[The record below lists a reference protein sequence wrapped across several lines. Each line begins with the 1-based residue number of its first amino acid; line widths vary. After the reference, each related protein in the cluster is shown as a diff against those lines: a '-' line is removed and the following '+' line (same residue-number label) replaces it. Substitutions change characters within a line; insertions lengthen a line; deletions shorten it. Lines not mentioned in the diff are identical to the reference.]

1 MTLRHAN
8 IIYMLWEPDRRGL
21 RFGKPIRLVLKER
34 ALQGLRRE
42 VVHYFQENRTFP
54 GRTAQGRH
62 KASRAS
68 PLGRA
73 RATCF
78 EWSALVS
85 ADHYLVCGAPSPAIT
100 RAGDSKQPV
109 RTKPEGFAL
118 TALRDCMERLPY
130 KMACSRPLCHFCT
143 HKLRSGS

>member
-1 MTLRHAN
+1 MTLSHAN
-8 IIYMLWEPDRRGL
+8 IIYMLWEPERRGL

-42 VVHYFQENRTFP
+42 VDVNFQENRTFP

-85 ADHYLVCGAPSPAIT
+85 ADHAAAGRKLLLTKLVASLQDTIN
-100 RAGDSKQPV
+100 QQ
-109 RTKPEGFAL
+109 L
-118 TALRDCMERLPY
+118 TDNHLRHLDQVIICKR
-130 KMACSRPLCHFCT
+130 
-143 HKLRSGS
+143 

>member
-1 MTLRHAN
+1 MTLSHAN
-8 IIYMLWEPDRRGL
+8 IIYMLWEPERRGL

-42 VVHYFQENRTFP
+42 VDVNFQENAPFSGSAHQFVHYFQENRTFP

-85 ADHYLVCGAPSPAIT
+85 ADHAAAGRKLLLTKLVASLQDTIN
-100 RAGDSKQPV
+100 QQ
-109 RTKPEGFAL
+109 L
-118 TALRDCMERLPY
+118 TDNHLVQMTQVIICKR
-130 KMACSRPLCHFCT
+130 
-143 HKLRSGS
+143 

>member
-1 MTLRHAN
+1 MTLSHAN

-42 VVHYFQENRTFP
+42 VDVNFQENAPFSGSAHQFVHYFQENRTFP
-54 GRTAQGRH
+54 GRAAQGRH

-85 ADHYLVCGAPSPAIT
+85 ADHAAAGRKLLLTKLVASLQDTIN
-100 RAGDSKQPV
+100 QQ
-109 RTKPEGFAL
+109 L
-118 TALRDCMERLPY
+118 TDNHLRHLDQVIICKRY
-130 KMACSRPLCHFCT
+130 V
-143 HKLRSGS
+143 

>member
-1 MTLRHAN
+1 MTLGHAN
-8 IIYMLWEPDRRGL
+8 IIYMLWEPERRGL

-42 VVHYFQENRTFP
+42 VDVNFQENRTFP

-85 ADHYLVCGAPSPAIT
+85 ADHAAAGRKLLLTKLV
-100 RAGDSKQPV
+100 DSLQD
-109 RTKPEGFAL
+109 TINQQL
-118 TALRDCMERLPY
+118 TDNHLRHLDQVIICKR
-130 KMACSRPLCHFCT
+130 
-143 HKLRSGS
+143 

>member
-1 MTLRHAN
+1 MTLSHAN
-8 IIYMLWEPDRRGL
+8 IIYMLWEPERRGL

-85 ADHYLVCGAPSPAIT
+85 ADHAAAGRKLLLTKLV
-100 RAGDSKQPV
+100 DSLQD
-109 RTKPEGFAL
+109 TINQQL
-118 TALRDCMERLPY
+118 TDNHLRHLDQVIIC
-130 KMACSRPLCHFCT
+130 KH
-143 HKLRSGS
+143 

>member
-1 MTLRHAN
+1 MTLSHAN
-8 IIYMLWEPDRRGL
+8 IIYMLWEQERRGL

-85 ADHYLVCGAPSPAIT
+85 ADHAAAGRKLLLTKLVASLQDTIN
-100 RAGDSKQPV
+100 QQ
-109 RTKPEGFAL
+109 L
-118 TALRDCMERLPY
+118 TDNHLRHLDQVIICKR
-130 KMACSRPLCHFCT
+130 
-143 HKLRSGS
+143 

>member
-1 MTLRHAN
+1 MTLSHAN
-8 IIYMLWEPDRRGL
+8 IIYMLWEQERRGL

-34 ALQGLRRE
+34 ALQRLRRE
-42 VVHYFQENRTFP
+42 VDVNFQENAPFSGSAHQFVHYFQENRTFP

-85 ADHYLVCGAPSPAIT
+85 ADHAAAGRKLLLTKLVASLQDTIN
-100 RAGDSKQPV
+100 QP
-109 RTKPEGFAL
+109 L
-118 TALRDCMERLPY
+118 TDNHLRHLDQVIICKR
-130 KMACSRPLCHFCT
+130 
-143 HKLRSGS
+143 

>member
-1 MTLRHAN
+1 MTLSHAN
-8 IIYMLWEPDRRGL
+8 IIYMLWEQERRGL

-85 ADHYLVCGAPSPAIT
+85 ADHAAAGRKLLLTKLV
-100 RAGDSKQPV
+100 DSLQD
-109 RTKPEGFAL
+109 TINQQL
-118 TALRDCMERLPY
+118 TDNHLRHLDQVIICKR
-130 KMACSRPLCHFCT
+130 
-143 HKLRSGS
+143 

>member
-1 MTLRHAN
+1 MTLSHAN
-8 IIYMLWEPDRRGL
+8 ITYMLWEPERRGL

-85 ADHYLVCGAPSPAIT
+85 ADHAVAGRKLLLTKLVASLQDTINL
-100 RAGDSKQPV
+100 
-109 RTKPEGFAL
+109 AL
-118 TALRDCMERLPY
+118 TDNHLRHLDQVIICKR
-130 KMACSRPLCHFCT
+130 
-143 HKLRSGS
+143 

>member
-1 MTLRHAN
+1 MTLSHAN
-8 IIYMLWEPDRRGL
+8 IIYMLWEPERRGL

-42 VVHYFQENRTFP
+42 VDVNFQENAPFSGSAHQFVNYFQENRTFP

-85 ADHYLVCGAPSPAIT
+85 ADHAAAGRKLLLTKLV
-100 RAGDSKQPV
+100 DSLQD
-109 RTKPEGFAL
+109 TINQQL
-118 TALRDCMERLPY
+118 TDNHLRHLDQVIICKR
-130 KMACSRPLCHFCT
+130 
-143 HKLRSGS
+143 

>member
-1 MTLRHAN
+1 MTLGHAN
-8 IIYMLWEPDRRGL
+8 IIYMLWEPERRGL

-42 VVHYFQENRTFP
+42 VDVNFQENRTFP

-85 ADHYLVCGAPSPAIT
+85 ADHAAAGRKLLLTKLVASQQDTINL
-100 RAGDSKQPV
+100 
-109 RTKPEGFAL
+109 AL
-118 TALRDCMERLPY
+118 TDNHLRHLDQVIICKR
-130 KMACSRPLCHFCT
+130 
-143 HKLRSGS
+143 

>member
-1 MTLRHAN
+1 MTLSHAN
-8 IIYMLWEPDRRGL
+8 IIYMLWEQERRGL

-85 ADHYLVCGAPSPAIT
+85 ADHAD
-100 RAGDSKQPV
+100 AGRKLLL
-109 RTKPEGFAL
+109 TKLAASLQDTINQQL
-118 TALRDCMERLPY
+118 TDNHLRHLDQVIICKR
-130 KMACSRPLCHFCT
+130 
-143 HKLRSGS
+143 

>member
-1 MTLRHAN
+1 MTLSHAN
-8 IIYMLWEPDRRGL
+8 IIYMLWEPERRGL

-85 ADHYLVCGAPSPAIT
+85 ADHAAAGRKLLLTKLVASLQDTIN
-100 RAGDSKQPV
+100 QQ
-109 RTKPEGFAL
+109 L
-118 TALRDCMERLPY
+118 TDNHLRHLDQVIICKR
-130 KMACSRPLCHFCT
+130 
-143 HKLRSGS
+143 

>member
-1 MTLRHAN
+1 
-8 IIYMLWEPDRRGL
+8 MLWEPERRGL

-85 ADHYLVCGAPSPAIT
+85 ADHAAAGRKLLLTKLVASLQDTIN
-100 RAGDSKQPV
+100 QQ
-109 RTKPEGFAL
+109 L
-118 TALRDCMERLPY
+118 TDNHLRHLDQVIICKR
-130 KMACSRPLCHFCT
+130 
-143 HKLRSGS
+143 